1 MDREKAIEI
10 LVSDCIISHQEG
22 IIVKLI
28 AELESDYIELAKL
41 ATMGEYSETWT
52 HTQVLDY
59 ITYET

>member
-52 HTQVLDY
+52 HAQVLDY